1 MSLLPVSEALERTQ
15 RDCRV
20 LETEQVAL
28 PDAMR
33 RILAADLPARFTQPA
48 FDASSM
54 DGYAVRAA
62 DVADA
67 PAKLKVIGE
76 APAGHAF
83 EGKVEAGEAV
93 RIFTGA
99 PVPEGADTV
108 IMQEVTVR
116 EGDRVMIGQSPPK
129 PRHFVRPRGL
139 DFCEGDILL
148 HQGRRLGPRE
158 IGLAAAMNHAELP
171 VRRKPKVAILATGD
185 ELVFPGQTP
194 RPDQII
200 ASNSFALAALV
211 TAFGGDPVDLGLAR
225 DNRASLIEMGSRALE
240 ADIIVTSGG
249 ASVGDHDL
257 VIDVFEELGLKV
269 DFWKV
274 AQRPG
279 KPMIFGHLGK
289 SLFLGL
295 PGNPVSSLVCARVYL
310 KPMIDA
316 MLGLPGDADHPEEAL
331 IGAPLPANDERQDF
345 LRAALSKDENGQLT
359 ATAFGKQDSSMMN
372 ILARADC
379 LLIRPPQAPASKPG
393 ERARILRFHF

>member
-1 MSLLPVSEALERTQ
+1 MSLLPVKEALARTRQ
-15 RDCRV
+15 GCHV
-20 LETEQVAL
+20 LESEQVPL
-28 PDAMR
+28 SEAMR
-33 RILAADLPARFTQPA
+33 RILAVDLPARFTQPA

-62 DVADA
+62 DVENV
-67 PAKLKVIGE
+67 PASLKVIGE

-83 EGKVEAGEAV
+83 AREVGPGEAV

-99 PVPEGADTV
+99 PVPKGADTV
-108 IMQEVTVR
+108 IMQEVTSR
-116 EGDRVMIGQSPPK
+116 DGDQVSITRSPPR
-129 PRHFVRPRGL
+129 PGHFVRPRGL
-139 DFCEGDILL
+139 DFAEGDILL
-148 HQGRRLGPRE
+148 REGRRLGPRE
-158 IGLAAAMNHAELP
+158 IGLAAAMNHAALS
-171 VRRKPKVAILATGD
+171 VRRKPRVAILATGD
-185 ELVFPGQTP
+185 ELVFPGETP

-211 TAFGGDPVDLGLAR
+211 TAFGGEPVDLGLAR
-225 DNRASLIEMGSRALE
+225 DNRESLIEAGKKALD

-257 VIDVFEELGLKV
+257 VITVFEELGLKV

-279 KPMIFGHLGK
+279 KPMIFGHIGK
-289 SLFLGL
+289 ALFLGL

-316 MLGLPGDADHPEEAL
+316 MLGRPGDAGKPEMAQ

-345 LRAALSKDENGQLT
+345 LRAALSKDDKGQLV

-379 LLIRPPQAPASKPG
+379 LLIRPPYAPASKPG
-393 ERARILRFHF
+393 EQAQILRFHF